1 MCLLNYY
8 VFYSMYIFFVWVFY
22 VLFQTFIA
30 QDMFMNDKHIV
41 NQRNRE
47 FVDSVFLDH
56 SVIES
61 SISAPPPHAAG
72 NSADPTPSHAHGF
85 PFRNHRE

>member
-1 MCLLNYY
+1 MFIKLLCFLFYIY
-8 VFYSMYIFFVWVFY
+8 VSLFFVWVFY

-30 QDMFMNDKHIV
+30 QDMFMNDRHIV

-85 PFRNHRE
+85 PF

>member
-1 MCLLNYY
+1 MFIKLLCFL
-8 VFYSMYIFFVWVFY
+8 FYIYISLFFVWVFY

-56 SVIES
+56 SVVES
-61 SISAPPPHAAG
+61 SFSAPPPHAAG

-85 PFRNHRE
+85 PF